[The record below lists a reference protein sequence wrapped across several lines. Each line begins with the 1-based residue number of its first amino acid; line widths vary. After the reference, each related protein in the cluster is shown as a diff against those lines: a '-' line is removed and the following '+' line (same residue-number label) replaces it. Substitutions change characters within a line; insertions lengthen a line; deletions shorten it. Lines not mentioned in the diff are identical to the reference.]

1 MIRGWKSSES
11 SDSRAVF
18 KETKIMSSSAPTN
31 NPQYRRWNETDVW
44 VFNQL
49 TFKTPEQ
56 ANSWKKAI
64 VLSNEKHDQ
73 FFEDYFVF
81 KDNTPNTKG
90 MAATLMAM
98 IEVGCM
104 EPFEVLEQ
112 MKKPGSSTPTNV
124 AQRIPLL
131 ESDAWVLD
139 QFTFKTIAQYAA
151 WGRAINLRNKK
162 HGQRLEDFFFHYE
175 SGLLN
180 LPKMLK
186 TLDGLIEE
194 GCMDPFKELSKQ
206 KKRRST
212 DKPR

>member
-1 MIRGWKSSES
+1 
-11 SDSRAVF
+11 
-18 KETKIMSSSAPTN
+18 MS
-31 NPQYRRWNETDVW
+31 
-44 VFNQL
+44 
-49 TFKTPEQ
+49 
-56 ANSWKKAI
+56 
-64 VLSNEKHDQ
+64 
-73 FFEDYFVF
+73 
-81 KDNTPNTKG
+81 
-90 MAATLMAM
+90 
-98 IEVGCM
+98 
-104 EPFEVLEQ
+104 
-112 MKKPGSSTPTNV
+112 SSTPTNEPQMTYV
-124 AQRIPLL
+124 F

-139 QFTFKTIAQYAA
+139 QFTFKTIAQYTA

>member
-1 MIRGWKSSES
+1 
-11 SDSRAVF
+11 
-18 KETKIMSSSAPTN
+18 MSSSAPTN
-31 NPQYRRWNETDVW
+31 NPQYTRWNETDVW

-139 QFTFKTIAQYAA
+139 HFTFRTVAQYVA
-151 WGRAINLRNKK
+151 WGKTTSLRNKK
-162 HGQRLEDFFFHYE
+162 YDQHLEDFFINDDE
-175 SGLLN
+175 ETVN
-180 LPKMLK
+180 VNKMMK
-186 TLDGLIEE
+186 TLDGLIED
-194 GCMDPFKELSKQ
+194 GCMDPFKALSKQ